1 MNYRKA
7 NPDEPQLFLTSK
19 CEITIKIDGTD
30 IKSSFSKKLLG
41 VLIDNK
47 LTIDEHVCKL
57 CKKASNKLHPLAW
70 TSKYMA
76 KEKLKTV
83 FFSSQFVYCPLAWM
97 FHNGTLN
104 STNKL
109 QEIALHLVHTDN
121 IPSFYELLQKD
132 RSFTTHHRNI

>member
-7 NPDEPQLFLTSK
+7 NHDEPQHFLTSK
-19 CEITIKIDGTD
+19 CETTIKIDCTD

-76 KEKLKTV
+76 KDKLKTV
-83 FFSSQFVYCPLAWM
+83 FFSFSVCILPLS
-97 FHNGTLN
+97 LD
-104 STNKL
+104 L
-109 QEIALHLVHTDN
+109 
-121 IPSFYELLQKD
+121 P
-132 RSFTTHHRNI
+132 